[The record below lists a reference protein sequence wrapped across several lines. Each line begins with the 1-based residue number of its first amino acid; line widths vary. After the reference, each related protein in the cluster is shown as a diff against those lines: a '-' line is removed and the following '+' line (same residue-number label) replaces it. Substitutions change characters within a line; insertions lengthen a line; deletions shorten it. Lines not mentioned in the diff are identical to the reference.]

1 MFDISLSRKPDM
13 NGKVVITFAHDARQ
27 LTDTAKELD
36 SQIEGGFTPALGQ
49 SRFTGAEGE
58 IRYIDTFGRGGPEGV
73 LLVGAGK
80 LEKLK
85 EDSFRRMG
93 IATGKRLHAMGV
105 TEAVFMS
112 EALGEL
118 AEETATLAFVEGV
131 ALGTYQFH
139 DYRTNLKD
147 HEKSKFENL
156 TVVSAIN
163 ALEDALEGLKGL
175 MEGSEIARGLVNH
188 PANVANPLNIVEQTR
203 AMKKLGLSVEVL
215 GPKDLKKLGCEMMLS
230 VGEGS
235 TDGSHMVIMKWQGA
249 GKDNKFKALV
259 GKGVTFDTGGYNI
272 KVAMMEH
279 MKSDMGGAAAV
290 IGTMHAIAKRKS
302 KVNVIGVVG
311 LVENMV
317 SARATRPS
325 DVVKSYKGLTVE
337 VNNTDAEGRLVLA
350 DCMAYIIDREK
361 PSEVIDIAT
370 LTGAISVALGNR
382 YAGIFSN
389 NDNLARRLQDA
400 GEDVGEPLWRMP
412 TDPAYH
418 KQLKSE
424 VADLSNIGGRTA
436 GSCTAAAFLEEFVD
450 DTPWAHLDI
459 AGVAMSGK
467 VFGAPNSNNI
477 FGGNGFGARLFV
489 RYLENSQ
496 IV

>member
-1 MFDISLSRKPDM
+1 MFDIALTRKQEFA
-13 NGKVVITFAHDARQ
+13 GKVVITFAHDARQ
-27 LTDTAKELD
+27 LTDLAKEVD
-36 SQIEGGFTPALGQ
+36 GQIEGGFTSALGQ
-49 SRFTGAEGE
+49 SRFTGAESQV
-58 IRYIDTFGRGGPEGV
+58 RYIDTCNSGGPEGV

-80 LEKLK
+80 LDTLK

-93 IATGKRLHAMGV
+93 IAAGKKLHAMGV
-105 TEAVFMS
+105 SEAVLMS
-112 EALGEL
+112 EGLGDL
-118 AEETATLAFVEGV
+118 PEETATLAFVEGL
-131 ALGTYQFH
+131 ALGAYRFN

-147 HEKSKFENL
+147 GEKTKFEKL
-156 TVVSAIN
+156 TVVSAVN
-163 ALEDALEGLKGL
+163 AMEDALEGLKGL
-175 MEGSEIARGLVNH
+175 MEGSEIARALVNH
-188 PANVANPLNIVEQTR
+188 PANVANPLYIVEQTK

-215 GPKDLKKLGCEMMLS
+215 GPKDLKKLGCGMMLS

-235 TDGSHMVIMKWQGA
+235 TDGTHMVVMKWQGA

-290 IGTMHAIAKRKS
+290 IGAMAALARRKS

-325 DVVKSYKGLTVE
+325 DIVKSYKGLTVE

-350 DCMAYIIDREK
+350 DCMAYIIDKEK

-382 YAGIFSN
+382 YAGVFSN
-389 NDNLARRLQDA
+389 NDNVARRLIEA

-424 VADLSNIGGRTA
+424 YADLSNIGGRTA

-450 DTPWAHLDI
+450 DTPWAHIDI

-467 VFGAPNSNNI
+467 VFGASNSNNI

-489 RYLENSQ
+489 RYLENAQ
-496 IV
+496 VV

>member
-1 MFDISLSRKPDM
+1 MFDISLSRKQEF
-13 NGKVVITFAHDARQ
+13 NGKVVITFAHDARE
-27 LTDTAKELD
+27 LSDLAKEVD
-36 SQIEGGFTPALGQ
+36 GQIEGGFTPALGQ
-49 SRFTGAEGE
+49 SRFTGAEGQT
-58 IRYIDTFGRGGPEGV
+58 RYIDTYGRGSAEGV
-73 LLVGAGK
+73 LLVGVGK
-80 LEKLK
+80 LDKLK

-93 IATGKRLHAMGV
+93 IATGKKLYSMGV

-112 EALGEL
+112 EGLGEIP
-118 AEETATLAFVEGV
+118 EETATLAFVEGL
-131 ALGTYQFH
+131 ALGAYRFH
-139 DYRTNLKD
+139 DYRTNLTD
-147 HEKSKFENL
+147 QERTRFEKL
-156 TVVSAIN
+156 TVVSAVN
-163 ALEDALEGLKGL
+163 ALEGALDGLKGL
-175 MEGSEIARGLVNH
+175 MEGAEIARSLVNH
-188 PANVANPLNIVEQTR
+188 PANVADPLYVVEQTKS
-203 AMKKLGLSVEVL
+203 MKKLGLSVEVL

-235 TDGSHMVIMKWQGA
+235 TDGAHMVVMKWQGA

-279 MKSDMGGAAAV
+279 MKSDMAGAAAV
-290 IGTMHAIAKRKS
+290 IGAMAALAKRKS
-302 KVNVIGVVG
+302 KVNVVAVVG

-325 DVVKSYKGLTVE
+325 DVVKSHKGLTVE

-350 DCMAYIIDREK
+350 DCMSYIIEREN
-361 PSEVIDIAT
+361 PSEVVDIAT

-382 YAGIFSN
+382 FAGLFSN
-389 NDNLARRLQDA
+389 NDNLARRLTEA

-412 TDPAYH
+412 TDKAYH
-418 KQLKSE
+418 KLLKSE

-450 DTPWAHLDI
+450 EIPWAHLDI

-467 VFGAPNSNNI
+467 VFGAANSNNI
-477 FGGNGFGARLFV
+477 YGGNGFGARLFV